1 VTTLTTTF
9 RGDLYIAVAAAIPV
23 LWLTVG
29 FATSSIATIM
39 HGLFTIRVNYK
50 LTSKVTISF
59 QGTTI
64 TAKVFGTEFHLYGW
78 NRFNPLIAA
87 FIAVFAISGAVGE
100 VLSLWV
106 LMKEDAA
113 PWMKWVVLISATA
126 VVLVATLTVIV
137 SLVTASAQAIR
148 NTEEADGKD
157 VRQNQLTPGDRLIQ
171 VTDLHNDGFITDDEY
186 EARREGILDEL

>member
-1 VTTLTTTF
+1 
-9 RGDLYIAVAAAIPV
+9 
-23 LWLTVG
+23 
-29 FATSSIATIM
+29 M